1 MPSLPA
7 TDEWVVASTSST
19 ADQQQLASP
28 ASTPTKRASRSSR
41 ISNNVD
47 YAAFARTTEAASIEF
62 RVGDTVII
70 DHTPKL
76 GQKFLAPPPY
86 LVQKKKQKQSK
97 KGKGKRRAVPMADA
111 GGDDSEVDDDDE
123 VWKHEDG
130 LKAGEKVGIITRLY
144 EDERGRKMALVR
156 WFARPG
162 AVWGPDGPEADEDAG
177 PVLPVSVCSTRRQE
191 QASIDPPQIVPTQY
205 ELYYTSDSTHLSEAR
220 ILRQRATANPFSSPS
235 ASPSKRSRNDATAS
249 PARSGSLQLSSAALF
264 RTPQHSDPVPVTAIV
279 SHAEVFS
286 PDTLPDL
293 NITASQQRPLP
304 TFLCR
309 TVYDV
314 KPIPGAGFWGG
325 LNWDEHR
332 EKAVKS
338 YHRLMEEKE
347 SGRAVDGW
355 DVEAVMEESEEEEDD
370 EVERERARRSKAA
383 KERAWQREK
392 QRQQASANTGGSKTK
407 RTAKAKAASSESD
420 SVRRSSFLRQ
430 LHLEDR
436 WRTNRTDRS
445 RKRSQSSEAGESSD
459 AHFSSDDDE
468 EDDSLVT
475 PTKKHRSQQLLTPSS
490 SGTRKR
496 GRSSIQ
502 TSPTEKVPP
511 VKRRKVQ
518 QRKKKKNAS
527 APAIGS
533 GSSHNPLPP
542 LLQAAHLESLTPF
555 ERAKALLHV
564 SATPEALPCREE
576 QREQIRS
583 FLEDSILGRSGGCL
597 YIHGVPGTG
606 KTATVHSVVRE
617 LQNDEVRAEL
627 SDTPIRTRG

>member
-19 ADQQQLASP
+19 TDQQQLASP

-62 RVGDTVII
+62 RVGDTVVI

-86 LVQKKKQKQSK
+86 LVQKKKKKQQSK
-97 KGKGKRRAVPMADA
+97 KGKGKRRADPITDA
-111 GGDDSEVDDDDE
+111 GGADSEVDDDDE
-123 VWKHEDG
+123 VWRHEDG

-162 AVWGPDGPEADEDAG
+162 AVWGPDGPEVDEDAG
-177 PVLPVSVCSTRRQE
+177 PVLPVSVCSTRRRG
-191 QASIDPPQIVPTQY
+191 QASADTRWVVWTQY
-205 ELYYTSDSTHLSEAR
+205 ELYYIADSTHLSEAR

-249 PARSGSLQLSSAALF
+249 PARSGSRQLSAAALF

-286 PDTLPDL
+286 PETLPDEI
-293 NITASQQRPLP
+293 ITASQQRPLP

-332 EKAVKS
+332 HKAVKS
-338 YHRLMEEKE
+338 YHRLMEKKE
-347 SGRAVDGW
+347 IGRSVDGW
-355 DVEAVMEESEEEEDD
+355 DVEAVMEESEEEEEEDD

-392 QRQQASANTGGSKTK
+392 QRQQAAANAGGSKTK
-407 RTAKAKAASSESD
+407 RTAKAEAASSESD
-420 SVRRSSFLRQ
+420 SVSRSYS
-430 LHLEDR
+430 LEYR
-436 WRTNRTDRS
+436 SGTNRTDGS
-445 RKRSQSSEAGESSD
+445 RKHSQSSQAGGSSD
-459 AHFSSDDDE
+459 EDFDSDNE
-468 EDDSLVT
+468 EDNSPVT
-475 PTKKHRSQQLLTPSS
+475 PTKKQRPQQLLTPSS
-490 SGTRKR
+490 SGNRKR
-496 GRSSIQ
+496 GRSTIQ
-502 TSPTEKVPP
+502 TSLTDKARP

-518 QRKKKKNAS
+518 QRKNNKNAS
-527 APAIGS
+527 TLATGGG

-576 QREQIRS
+576 QREQIRC

-617 LQNDEVRAEL
+617 LQNDEVRTEP
-627 SDTPIRTRG
+627 SDMASGAGLVR